1 MSLYHQVANGIL
13 ILIHLASTMSKQAK
27 EKENDEFGQLLARF
41 ETGCGEAKKQF
52 EAISAGP
59 LGVAK

>member
-1 MSLYHQVANGIL
+1 
-13 ILIHLASTMSKQAK
+13 MSKQAK
-27 EKENDEFGQLLARF
+27 EKENDEFEQLLARF